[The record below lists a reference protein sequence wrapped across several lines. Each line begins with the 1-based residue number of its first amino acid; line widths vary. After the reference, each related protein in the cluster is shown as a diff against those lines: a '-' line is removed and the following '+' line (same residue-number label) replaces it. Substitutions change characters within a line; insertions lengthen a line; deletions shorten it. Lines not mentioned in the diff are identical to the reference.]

1 MQILAQSECDS
12 TTFWFEALARYSS
25 VSFSGI
31 CFDWPKQIMTK
42 SDFKQYGKKIAT
54 IFPCTV
60 YVEQKKSQA
69 LCLDIQ
75 TLKACNM
82 LELVHL
88 LLHISGSFHY
98 CTALNTK
105 QTLRSTYIS
114 LNHLYMLLCSLT
126 LGCSL
131 TNVVVL
137 RFGTLLHHH
146 FWSYWLFRRT
156 FFVVEEGK

>member
-1 MQILAQSECDS
+1 MTALHFDLKHWLATHLLVFLAFVFIDQNRLWLRVISNS
-12 TTFWFEALARYSS
+12 TKKNCHN
-25 VSFSGI
+25 FSL
-31 CFDWPKQIMTK
+31 CC
-42 SDFKQYGKKIAT
+42 SCSA
-54 IFPCTV
+54 
-60 YVEQKKSQA
+60 KKSEA

-98 CTALNTK
+98 CAALNTK

-156 FFVVEEGK
+156 FYVVEEGK